1 MTEPHYITRNNSEA
15 TQDLL
20 QRILSGH
27 ASEAE
32 RAEWDELASDAPM
45 LQDAMEGLRDIHDPQ
60 LIRSLQQ
67 QINSRVLSKTAK
79 KRKSRLRQLTTQP
92 MTIILTVALLLLLV
106 ISAYFILHASK
117 VPH

>member
-1 MTEPHYITRNNSEA
+1 MTEPIHTATNSSE
-15 TQDLL
+15 TTHDLL
-20 QRILSGH
+20 ERILSGH

-32 RAEWDELASDAPM
+32 RAQWDQLASDSPL
-45 LQDAMEGLRDIHDPQ
+45 LQEAMEGLRDMRDPQ

-79 KRKSRLRQLTTQP
+79 KSKSRLRHLTTQP
-92 MTIILTVALLLLLV
+92 MTILLTVALLLLLA

>member
-1 MTEPHYITRNNSEA
+1 
-15 TQDLL
+15 
-20 QRILSGH
+20 
-27 ASEAE
+27 
-32 RAEWDELASDAPM
+32 
-45 LQDAMEGLRDIHDPQ
+45 
-60 LIRSLQQ
+60 
-67 QINSRVLSKTAK
+67 VLSKTAK